1 MKKVG
6 ILTYHFA
13 ENKNFGAILQS
24 YAMLNLFKK
33 LNFSA
38 KIIDYKFRDYSIKA
52 KIKDRL
58 EGNNFFEF
66 KKNFLECTTEVFDK
80 NLNTLNQQFDIFVAG
95 SDQVWRMKW
104 SRDKVKH
111 YFFDFV
117 EDDKLKISYAAS
129 FGVDFWEGKEPL
141 TNEVKNLMKRF
152 DSISVREESGIDIC
166 KETFDVDGVVNVLD
180 PTLML
185 EKEEYQKIIEKTNIG
200 KKSKGE
206 YVATMLLDETDSLTE
221 EVKNVAKTLEL
232 PIKEIKGKTRSIFGK
247 KITFYNKVGE
257 WLNYI
262 KNADLVITD
271 SFHCVAFSIIFNKEF
286 VVIANPER
294 GIARLENILKK
305 VGLENRLFTDVKEL
319 KASKILKEKIDYS
332 LVENELR
339 FYREKSMSFLTNALL
354 KEKENMIYE

>member
-1 MKKVG
+1 MRKVG

-38 KIIDYKFRDYSIKA
+38 KLIDYKFRDYSIKT

-58 EGNNFFEF
+58 EGNNFFKF
-66 KKNFLECTTEVFDK
+66 KKNFLDCTAEVFDK
-80 NLNTLNQQFDIFVAG
+80 NLNTLNEQFDIFVAG

-141 TNEVKNLMKRF
+141 TSEVKKLIKRF
-152 DSISVREESGIDIC
+152 DNISVREESGIDIC
-166 KETFDVDGVVNVLD
+166 RETFDVNGAVNVLD

-185 EKEEYQKIIEKTNIG
+185 EKEEYEKIIEKSNLD
-200 KKSKGE
+200 KSTKGD
-206 YVATMLLDETDSLTE
+206 YIATMFLDENESLTKE
-221 EVKNVAKTLEL
+221 IKDVANTLEL
-232 PIKEIKGKTRSIFGK
+232 PIEEIKGKTRSIFGR
-247 KITFYNKVGE
+247 KIIFYNKVGE

-262 KNADLVITD
+262 KNAKLVVTD

-286 VVIANPER
+286 IVLANPER

-305 VGLENRLFTDVKEL
+305 VGLEDRLFTDIKTL
-319 KASKILKEKIDYS
+319 KDSETLKEKIDYS
-332 LVENELR
+332 SVENKLKL
-339 FYREKSMSFLTNALL
+339 YREKSMDFLTNALL
-354 KEKENMIYE
+354 KKKENDI

>member
-1 MKKVG
+1 MRKVG

-38 KIIDYKFRDYSIKA
+38 KLIDYKFRDYSIKT

-58 EGNNFFEF
+58 EGNNFFKF
-66 KKNFLECTTEVFDK
+66 KKNFLDCTAEVFDK
-80 NLNTLNQQFDIFVAG
+80 NLNALNEQFDIFVAG
-95 SDQVWRMKW
+95 SDQVWRMKRT
-104 SRDKVKH
+104 RDKVKH

-141 TNEVKNLMKRF
+141 TSEVKKLIKRF
-152 DSISVREESGIDIC
+152 DNISVREESGIDIC
-166 KETFDVDGVVNVLD
+166 RETFDVDGVVNVLD

-185 EKEEYQKIIEKTNIG
+185 EKEEYEKIIEKSNID
-200 KKSKGE
+200 KNIKDN
-206 YVATMLLDETDSLTE
+206 YVATMLLDETEFLTE
-221 EVKNVAKTLEL
+221 EIKNLACSLE
-232 PIKEIKGKTRSIFGK
+232 ISINEIKGKT
-247 KITFYNKVGE
+247 ITFYNKVGE

-262 KNADLVITD
+262 KNANLVITD
-271 SFHCVAFSIIFNKEF
+271 SFHCVVFSIIFNKEF
-286 VVIANPER
+286 IVLANPER

-305 VGLENRLFTDVKEL
+305 VGLEDRLFTDIKTL
-319 KASKILKEKIDYS
+319 KDSKILKEKIDYLS
-332 LVENELR
+332 VEDKLKW
-339 FYREKSMSFLTNALL
+339 YREKSMDFLTNALL
-354 KEKENMIYE
+354 KKKENDI